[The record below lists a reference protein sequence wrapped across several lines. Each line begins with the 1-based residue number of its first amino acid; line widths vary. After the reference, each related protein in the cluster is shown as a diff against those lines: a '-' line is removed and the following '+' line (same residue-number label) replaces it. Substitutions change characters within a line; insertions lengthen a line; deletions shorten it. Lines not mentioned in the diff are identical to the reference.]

1 MIQIR
6 KCTLNDYEIIDNLFR
21 RLINEIIIKTT
32 GDQSLF
38 SLTDTRRAFNQG
50 MEQGIYSVFV
60 AIIGGQ
66 TVGFISMCESF
77 SLYADGRFG
86 IIQELYVLE
95 DYRSMNVG
103 GELLKFA
110 ISYGQE
116 KDWKRLE
123 VCTPPIPE
131 FERTLGFYKKNGFSI
146 TGGKKL
152 KIMISE

>member
-6 KCTLNDYEIIDNLFR
+6 KCTLDDYEIIDNLFR

-32 GDQSLF
+32 GDENLF
-38 SLTDTRRAFNQG
+38 SLTDTRRAFNQS

-60 AIIGGQ
+60 AIISSQ
-66 TVGFISMCESF
+66 TVGFIAMCESF

-110 ISYGQE
+110 ISYGQD